1 MNEIGNFSLPVLI
14 AFIIVFGLIR
24 CKGGV
29 FSIFLDGAKSG
40 IKTAIGI
47 LPSLVGLVT
56 AVEMFKASGASDL
69 LCSAVLPI
77 TNMLRIPERVV
88 PLLIL
93 RPVSGSGAIALLDN
107 ILKQYGADSI
117 AGRTASVI
125 CASGETTF
133 YTSTVYYG
141 SVGVKKI
148 RHTMIAALIADFV
161 SVIVSSVT
169 VNVMFG

>member
-1 MNEIGNFSLPVLI
+1 MNEIGNFSLPVMM
-14 AFIIVFGLIR
+14 AFILIFGLIR
-24 CKGGV
+24 CRGGV
-29 FSIFLDGAKSG
+29 FGIFLCGAKSG

-56 AVEMFKASGASDL
+56 AVEMFKASGAADL
-69 LCSAVLPI
+69 LCNAVLPL
-77 TNMLRIPERVV
+77 TDMLCIPDKVV

-93 RPVSGSGAIALLDN
+93 RPISGSGAIALLDN
-107 ILKQYGADSI
+107 ILRQCGADSL

-141 SVGVKKI
+141 SVGIKKI
-148 RHTMIAALIADFV
+148 RHTLAAALIADFV
-161 SVIVSSVT
+161 SIVASSVT
-169 VNVMFG
+169 VNIMFG